1 MITLTI
7 PDISCGHC
15 ARAVTTAIQGVDASA
30 KVEVDVG
37 SKRVMIESTFPLS
50 AFTPVL
56 IEEGYP
62 PNPA

>member
-1 MITLTI
+1 MIRLTI

-30 KVEVDVG
+30 KVEVDVA
-37 SKRVMIESTFPLS
+37 SKRVTIESVLPPS
-50 AFTPVL
+50 AFTPAL

-62 PNPA
+62 PNPT